1 MIAKEQNKAHYFFDG
16 RKILFVNDDRDN
28 DQITMPFPL
37 IRRFLPTPQQ
47 IREHFKLSYF
57 ELAREAGVNPS
68 IVYWIENDIA
78 VYPMEAQV
86 VLSALSKHTHG
97 KYTYTFNNVRGIR
110 FQRVLRH
117 NATRIRRW

>member
-1 MIAKEQNKAHYFFDG
+1 MIAKEKNRTHYFFDG
-16 RKILFVNDDRDN
+16 RKTTLVNDIDN

-37 IRRFLPTPQQ
+37 IRRLLPTPQQ

-57 ELAREAGVNPS
+57 EVAREAGINPS
-68 IVYWIENDIA
+68 IVYWIEHDIA
-78 VYPMEAQV
+78 VYPLEAQA

-110 FQRVLRH
+110 FRRVHHR
-117 NATRIRRW
+117 NATRIRKW